1 MYDYAIVGGGI
12 VGLAT
17 ACELL
22 ARHPGSSLLLV
33 EKEANW
39 AAHQSGRNS
48 GVIHSGIYY
57 KPGSLKAK
65 LGREGNRS
73 MVAFCREHG
82 IAHAVCGK
90 LVVATSEDEIARL
103 NTLGDRG
110 RENGIDVRRVSPAE
124 AKEIEPNIRCVAAL
138 VVPSTGIADYVAVCG
153 RLAAIARERGGDL
166 RLETRLLAVTH
177 DGNTRRLRTSA
188 GDFECR
194 LLVTCAG
201 LHSDRV
207 ARLDGA
213 DPGARVIP
221 FRGEYYELVPEK
233 RHLVRGLVYPV
244 PDPRFPFL
252 GVHLTKA
259 VDGGVHAGP
268 NAVLA
273 FAREGYGKLD
283 INLRDLAEIAGYSG
297 FWSIAGRFWKDGAS
311 EMARSFSKSRFTRS
325 VQAML
330 PEVTARD
337 LVPARAGVRAQVVT
351 PDGAIVD
358 DFRIV
363 RGEGALHVCNA
374 PSPAATASL
383 EIAKAV
389 CDQIAN

>member
-1 MYDYAIVGGGI
+1 MYDFAIVGGGI

-17 ACELL
+17 ARELL
-22 ARHPGSSLLLV
+22 LRHPGAKLLLL
-33 EKEANW
+33 EKESAW

-73 MVAFCREHG
+73 MAAFCREHG
-82 IAHAVCGK
+82 IAHEICGK
-90 LVVATSEDEIARL
+90 LVVATTDEEVPRL
-103 NTLGDRG
+103 NALGDRG
-110 RENGIDVRRVSPAE
+110 RENGIEVSRITPAE

-138 VVPSTGIADYVAVCG
+138 VVPSTGIADYTGVCD
-153 RLAAIARERGGDL
+153 RLAAIARELGGDL
-166 RLETRLLAVTH
+166 RLGTRLLSVSHEGAV
-177 DGNTRRLRTSA
+177 RRLHTSA
-188 GDFECR
+188 GDFECK

-207 ARLDGA
+207 ARLDHA
-213 DPGARVIP
+213 NPGARVVP
-221 FRGEYYELVPEK
+221 FRGEYYELTPGK

-252 GVHLTKA
+252 GVHLTKT

-283 INLRDLAEIAGYSG
+283 VDVRDLADILGYPG
-297 FWSIAGRFWKDGAS
+297 FWKIAARFWRDGAS

-330 PEVTARD
+330 PSITADD
-337 LVPARAGVRAQVVT
+337 LVPAKPGIRAQVVT
-351 PDGAIVD
+351 PEGAIVD
-358 DFRIV
+358 DFLIV
-363 RGEGALHVCNA
+363 QGEGSLHVCNA

-389 CDQIAN
+389 CDRIA

>member
-1 MYDYAIVGGGI
+1 MYDFAIVGGGI

-17 ACELL
+17 ARELL
-22 ARHPGSSLLLV
+22 VRHPGAKLLLL
-33 EKEANW
+33 EKEATW

-73 MVAFCREHG
+73 MARFCHEHG
-82 IAHAVCGK
+82 IAHEICGK
-90 LVVATSEDEIARL
+90 LVVATTDEEVPRL
-103 NTLGDRG
+103 DALGDRG
-110 RENGIDVRRVSPAE
+110 RENGIEVRRVTSAE
-124 AKEIEPNIRCVAAL
+124 AKDIEPNIRCVAAL
-138 VVPSTGIADYVAVCG
+138 LVPSTGIADYVGVCD
-153 RLAAIARERGGDL
+153 RLAAIAREFGGDL
-166 RLETRLLAVTH
+166 RLGARLLSVSRH
-177 DGNTRRLRTSA
+177 GSVKRLHTSA
-188 GDFECR
+188 GDFECK

-207 ARLDGA
+207 ARLDDA
-213 DPGARVIP
+213 DPGARVVP
-221 FRGEYYELVPEK
+221 FRGEYYELTPGK

-252 GVHLTKA
+252 GVHLTKT

-283 INLRDLAEIAGYSG
+283 VNLRDLAEIVGYAG
-297 FWSIAGRFWKDGAS
+297 FWQIAAKFWRDGAS

-330 PEVTARD
+330 PSITAAD
-337 LVPARAGVRAQVVT
+337 LVPARPGIRAQVVT
-351 PDGAIVD
+351 PEGAIVD
-358 DFRIV
+358 DFLIV
-363 RGEGALHVCNA
+363 EGEGSLHVCNA

-383 EIAKAV
+383 EIAKAI
-389 CDQIAN
+389 CDRIP

>member
-1 MYDYAIVGGGI
+1 MYDFAIVGGGI

-17 ACELL
+17 ARELL
-22 ARHPGSSLLLV
+22 TRHPGAKLLLL
-33 EKEANW
+33 EKEATW

-73 MVAFCREHG
+73 MAAFCREHG
-82 IAHAVCGK
+82 IAHEICGK
-90 LVVATSEDEIARL
+90 LVVATTDEEVPRL
-103 NTLGDRG
+103 EALGERG
-110 RENGIDVRRVSPAE
+110 RENEIEVRRVTPAE
-124 AKEIEPNIRCVAAL
+124 AKEIEPSIRCVSAL
-138 VVPSTGIADYVAVCG
+138 VVPSTGIADYVGVCE
-153 RLAAIARERGGDL
+153 RLAAIARELGGDL
-166 RLETRLLAVTH
+166 RLGTKLLSVSRE
-177 DGNTRRLRTSA
+177 GSLRRLHTSA
-188 GDFECR
+188 GDFDCK

-213 DPGARVIP
+213 DPGARVVP
-221 FRGEYYELVPEK
+221 FRGEYYELTPEK

-259 VDGGVHAGP
+259 VDGSVHAGP

-283 INLRDLAEIAGYSG
+283 VNVRDLADILGYPG
-297 FWSIAGRFWKDGAS
+297 FWKIAARFWRDGAS

-330 PEVTARD
+330 PSIAADD
-337 LVPARAGVRAQVVT
+337 LVPAKPGIRAQVVT
-351 PDGAIVD
+351 PEGAIVD
-358 DFRIV
+358 DFLIV
-363 RGEGALHVCNA
+363 QGEGSLHVCNA

-389 CDQIAN
+389 CDRIA